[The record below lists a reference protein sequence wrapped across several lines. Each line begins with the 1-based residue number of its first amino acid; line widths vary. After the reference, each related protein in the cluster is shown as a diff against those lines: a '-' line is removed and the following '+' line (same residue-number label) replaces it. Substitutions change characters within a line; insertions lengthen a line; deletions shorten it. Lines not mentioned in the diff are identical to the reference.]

1 VDSGRRKRKGEGQT
15 VQKSRI
21 PAESSVDSLWIART
35 GRLGSV
41 MLAKLGEKR
50 LTESR
55 EPAVLTVAPPMY
67 TYYNLSHGT
76 CYQ

>member
-1 VDSGRRKRKGEGQT
+1 
-15 VQKSRI
+15 
-21 PAESSVDSLWIART
+21 
-35 GRLGSV
+35 